1 MSGTVMI
8 TTGGTGGHIFPG
20 LAVATELIARGWR
33 VFWLGTRDGMEARI
47 VPEHKVDF
55 EALNFGSVRGKG
67 FVRLVFGPF
76 ALLFACWQ
84 AWRII
89 RRRRPNV
96 VVGFGGFASFPGGL
110 MAVAQDVPLVVHN
123 LDAKP
128 GLANRILRFGA
139 DRVLTGFP
147 HTFNAGRARK
157 VAWVGN
163 PLRAEITA
171 IGPPEQRFS
180 GRSGPL
186 LVLVVGGSLGAVALN
201 ERVPKALALLA
212 PGDRPHVTHQAGEK
226 HIDGLRAAY
235 ASAGVDAECLPF
247 IADIAHRYAEADLV
261 ICRAGATTI
270 AELAAV
276 GVGSV
281 LVPFPYAADDHQ
293 IDNAR
298 VLGDCGAAEIILQAE
313 LLPERLADWLRA
325 ATRERLL
332 AMAVAARA
340 LRKADATQRVADICI
355 AVAQMR

>member
-1 MSGTVMI
+1 MI

-33 VFWLGTRDGMEARI
+33 VFWLGTREGMEARI
-47 VPEHKVDF
+47 VPEHKLEF

-67 FVRLVFGPF
+67 LVRLVLGPF
-76 ALLFACWQ
+76 ALLIACWQ
-84 AWRII
+84 ARRVI

-96 VVGFGGFASFPGGL
+96 VVGLRRLRLISRRPDGGG
-110 MAVAQDVPLVVHN
+110 
-123 LDAKP
+123 
-128 GLANRILRFGA
+128 
-139 DRVLTGFP
+139 
-147 HTFNAGRARK
+147 AGRAAGRPQPRCPAGARQSHPALRRGSRADRISRTRSTPDTTRR

-163 PLRAEITA
+163 PLRADIIA
-171 IGPPEQRFS
+171 VAPPEQRFS

-186 LVLVVGGSLGAVALN
+186 VVLVVGGSLGAVALN

-212 PGDRPHVTHQAGEK
+212 PGDRPRVTHQAGEK
-226 HIDGLRAAY
+226 HIDALRAAY

-247 IADIAHRYAEADLV
+247 IADIARRYAEADLV

-276 GVGSV
+276 GIGSV
-281 LVPFPYAADDHQ
+281 LVPFPFAADDHQ
-293 IDNAR
+293 VDNAR

-313 LLPERLADWLRA
+313 FSPGAACADWLRA

-332 AMAVAARA
+332 AMAVAARS